1 MSEEGRWQRV
11 RSGLSNLLFSR
22 PVKWLLV
29 FLVLLFAGY
38 LCRHP
43 FLRGCG
49 NFLITP
55 DPLVHADAIYVLG
68 GASLERGTEAGRLY
82 REGWAPIVICTGGM
96 VPQLYRAENIDRTEA
111 EVTRDV
117 AIRKG
122 VAADRCR
129 ALEIGTSTKEEAD
142 AILAFAKEN
151 DQDTVIIATSL
162 FHLRRVR
169 SVFRK
174 PFLRA
179 GVTVV
184 LTGAPSMLFDEQRWW
199 ETEEGLMMCQNEYV
213 KLLYYWWKY

>member
-1 MSEEGRWQRV
+1 MNEENRWQRL
-11 RSGLSNLLFSR
+11 RSGLSHALFSR
-22 PVKWLLV
+22 PVKWLLA
-29 FLVLLFAGY
+29 LIILFFAAY

-43 FLRGCG
+43 ILRACG

-82 REGWAPIVICTGGM
+82 REGWAPLVICTGGV

-111 EVTRDV
+111 EVTHDV

-122 VAADRCR
+122 VAAYHCL
-129 ALEIGTSTKEEAD
+129 ALEVGTSTKEEAD
-142 AILAFAKEN
+142 AILVFAQQH

-174 PFLRA
+174 SFERA
-179 GVTVV
+179 GITVV
-184 LTGAPSMLFDEQRWW
+184 LTGAPSMQFDEQRWW
-199 ETEEGLMMCQNEYV
+199 EKEEGLMMCQNEYV
-213 KLLYYWWKY
+213 KLLYYLWKY

>member
-1 MSEEGRWQRV
+1 MSEDGRWQRL
-11 RSGLSNLLFSR
+11 RSGLSHVFFSR
-22 PVKWLLV
+22 AVKWALV
-29 FLVLLFAGY
+29 FLVVLFAGY
-38 LCRHP
+38 LFRHP
-43 FLRGCG
+43 ILRACG

-82 REGWAPIVICTGGM
+82 REGWAPQVICTGGM

-117 AIRKG
+117 AIRQG
-122 VAADRCR
+122 VSQGHCQ

-142 AILAFAKEN
+142 AILAFAKQD

-169 SVFRK
+169 SVFKR
-174 PFLRA
+174 PFQQA
-179 GVTVV
+179 GITVV
-184 LTGAPSMLFDEQRWW
+184 LTGAPSMLFDEQHWW